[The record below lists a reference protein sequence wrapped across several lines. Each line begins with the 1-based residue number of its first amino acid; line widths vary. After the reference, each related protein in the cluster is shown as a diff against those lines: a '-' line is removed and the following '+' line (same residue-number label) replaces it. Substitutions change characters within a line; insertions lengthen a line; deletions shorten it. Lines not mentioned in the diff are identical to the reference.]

1 MCGVRNRL
9 SNTAHRTPNTMTH
22 PERFT
27 SRPFSWLAAALAVG
41 LTVGGLLL
49 AMAGRAAPQFP
60 SAGSQLVLP
69 DANASGPATT
79 QPMAVQTLDA
89 THFVVVTREPRLVS
103 RVGEEG
109 RYMNMIVPVVTHY
122 TVQNGHLIP
131 IEHVHV
137 PQGYRALGAGE

>member
-1 MCGVRNRL
+1 
-9 SNTAHRTPNTMTH
+9 MTQ
-22 PERFT
+22 PRRFT
-27 SRPFSWLAAALAVG
+27 PRPFSWPAAALAVA
-41 LTVGGLLL
+41 LAAGGLLL

-69 DANASGPATT
+69 DANAQNFTPA

-103 RVGEEG
+103 RVGEDG

-122 TVQNGHLIP
+122 TVQNGRLIP

-137 PQGYRALGAGE
+137 PQGYRALGAGG